1 MERITSRDNKTV
13 KLAAYLGKSRQARRE
28 HGLFLA
34 EGSKLCG
41 EAAACGVDIVC
52 LLMTEQWARRFPEQ
66 ASLLEGRAG
75 KTALLAEKLAR
86 CISDQTAPQGVF
98 SLCRIPQG
106 AGEIGFFT
114 GGRYLALDALQDPG
128 NLGTVIRTADA
139 FGISG
144 LILGPGCADRY
155 SPKVLRA
162 TMGSAFRLRVLETAD
177 LAGLLGRIQAQGAG
191 VFGAALDRTA
201 QRLSGTAFPEN
212 CVVVVGNEGNGISAE
227 VLSRCDRKIF
237 IDMPGAA
244 ESLNAG
250 VAASILLWEMSRGI
264 RVV

>member
-34 EGSKLCG
+34 EGARLCG
-41 EAAACGVDIVC
+41 EAAACGTDIVC
-52 LLMTEQWARRFPEQ
+52 LLMTEQWALRFPRQ
-66 ASLLEGRAG
+66 ASLLKEHAE
-75 KTALLAEKLAR
+75 KAMLLEEKLAR
-86 CISDQTAPQGVF
+86 CISDQASPQGVF
-98 SLCRIPQG
+98 SLCRAPED
-106 AGEIGFFT
+106 AAEESFFAP
-114 GGRYLALDALQDPG
+114 GRYLALDALQDPG

-139 FGISG
+139 FALSG

-162 TMGSAFRLRVLETAD
+162 TMGSVFRLRVLETAD
-177 LAGLLGRIQAQGAG
+177 LAALLGRMQAAGAEI
-191 VFGAALDRTA
+191 FGAALDRA
-201 QRLSGTAFPEN
+201 ARRLSGTVFPEN

-227 VLSRCDRKIF
+227 VLSRCGRKIF
-237 IDMPGAA
+237 IDMPGKA

-250 VAASILLWEMSRGI
+250 VAASILMWEMGRGAGG
-264 RVV
+264 R